1 MNLKTIALLSM
12 TALMT
17 ACSTSTKIQ
26 YLEPSEISHAANL
39 KQIAV
44 NDFKHDTVGLSGT
57 IESKLNQ
64 TTLNN
69 KPYFTVLNRKN
80 IQQLLNEQKFQHSGL
95 TQEQKSVQLG
105 ELIGA
110 QAFVT
115 GEVTSQTYQDK
126 WFKKERSECIDKKCK
141 EMRHYYVRCMN
152 RTISLSA
159 NIQMIEVESSKIIYS
174 DNLSRSDSWERCPD
188 RSYQFPSTS
197 ATWQSYAGSI
207 ASEFVNKISPRYV
220 YKNITLIDE
229 ADIQYSDLQ
238 KTMLENGI
246 DFIEAGR
253 LDKAEALFSQLVFD
267 TQSLSYAASYNLGVV
282 KEAQGEYEE
291 AKRLYL
297 LSDQLQK
304 QPVEAINKALIRI
317 DQAISKHQQAM
328 AEIEK

>member
-1 MNLKTIALLSM
+1 MHLKTIALLSM
-12 TALMT
+12 TTLVA
-17 ACSTSTKIQ
+17 ACSTTTKIQ

-44 NDFKHDTVGLSGT
+44 NDFKHDSVGLTGS

-69 KPYFTVLNRKN
+69 KPYFTVLDRKN

-95 TQEQKSVQLG
+95 TREQKSVQLG

-115 GEVTSQTYQDK
+115 GEVTSKTYQDS
-126 WFKKERSECIDKKCK
+126 WSRKKRSECIDKKCK
-141 EMRHYYVRCMN
+141 ELRYYYVRCMN

-159 NIQMIEVESSKIIYS
+159 NIQMLEVESSKIIYS
-174 DNLSRSDSWERCPD
+174 GSLSRSNSWERCSD
-188 RSYQFPSTS
+188 RSNQLPS
-197 ATWQSYAGSI
+197 ATATWHSYANSI

-229 ADIQYSDLQ
+229 ADIPYSDIQ
-238 KTMLENGI
+238 KSTLENGI
-246 DFIEAGR
+246 DFVEAGR
-253 LDKAEALFSQLVFD
+253 LDKAESLFSQLVFD
-267 TQSLSYAASYNLGVV
+267 TQSLSYAATYNLGVV
-282 KEAQGEYEE
+282 KESQGEYQE